1 MRWVVL
7 YSPSNFEKG
16 SPAWRVEPLAEHIE
30 MNLQALINDE
40 DLLSWHVV
48 GGVYKSF
55 FEAGQ
60 YLDELKY
67 RKDLNDNI

>member
-1 MRWVVL
+1 MLWIVL
-7 YSPSNFEKG
+7 YSPDYKKG
-16 SPAWRVEPLAEHIE
+16 LPAWRVEPLQEHIE
-30 MNLQALINDE
+30 MNLQALMNDE
-40 DLLSWHVV
+40 DFSNWYVI

>member
-1 MRWVVL
+1 MRWIVL

-16 SPAWRVEPLAEHIE
+16 LPAWRVEILHEHIE
-30 MNLQALINDE
+30 MNLQALMNDE
-40 DLLSWHVV
+40 DFSNWFVV

-67 RKDLNDNI
+67 RIGLNIK